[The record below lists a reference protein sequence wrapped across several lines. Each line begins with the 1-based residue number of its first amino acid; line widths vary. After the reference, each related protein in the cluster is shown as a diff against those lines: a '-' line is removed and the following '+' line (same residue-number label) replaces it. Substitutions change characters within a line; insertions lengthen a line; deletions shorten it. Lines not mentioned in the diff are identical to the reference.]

1 MTVLSNGSQT
11 GKTSHEK
18 ELVLVQVGKNVI
30 PVCYVV
36 AWLEMAEFSETDVIS
51 LKKGLDSLSSEIIL
65 CWITKQN

>member
-30 PVCYVV
+30 PV
-36 AWLEMAEFSETDVIS
+36 
-51 LKKGLDSLSSEIIL
+51 L
-65 CWITKQN
+65 CSCMVGNGRVW